1 MPQSTRTHA
10 EPTKSTDGKGARP
23 PTEAAAAP
31 ANEMLNLQKTIGNQA
46 VLRLLDRGARPAVVQ
61 RHLQPTIVNPL
72 GKKAEG
78 GASPGEVKMTDSQK
92 KYNKIRAV
100 LEKSTVGKAAL
111 KVIDD
116 YKVVVDVAAP
126 GPGSVFAG
134 PAPGKILLESTVP
147 VDEAAFILVHEANH
161 AKASNEGKTADVTAL
176 ARDVYVKTMIDEET
190 ESTVLSIQAKRG
202 MNFWAKISL
211 NATPVMEERYTK
223 AYDDAYKDAKKE
235 KKTGA
240 EAETAAKKAG
250 WDSIN
255 AAFYDGSLV
264 TSNTLE
270 TYAVYYGSFWDK
282 VNTPP
287 PVAAI

>member
-1 MPQSTRTHA
+1 
-10 EPTKSTDGKGARP
+10 
-23 PTEAAAAP
+23 
-31 ANEMLNLQKTIGNQA
+31 MLGLQKTIGNQA
-46 VLRLLDRGARPAVVQ
+46 VLRLLDRGARTSTVQ

-72 GKKAEG
+72 GKNTGAKASATETPM
-78 GASPGEVKMTDSQK
+78 SDSQK

-161 AKASNEGKTADVTAL
+161 AKASNEGKTADVSAL

-202 MNFWAKISL
+202 MGFFAKLSL

-223 AYDDAYKDAKKE
+223 AYDAGYKAAKTAKKS
-235 KKTGA
+235 GA
-240 EAETAAKKAG
+240 EATEAAKKAA

-270 TYAVYYGSFWDK
+270 TYGVYYGSFWDK
-282 VNTPP
+282 VHTPP
-287 PVAAI
+287 PVAVI

>member
-1 MPQSTRTHA
+1 MAQQSTRAHP
-10 EPTKSTDGKGARP
+10 EPKHCDPPKSARP
-23 PTEAAAAP
+23 AAEAAP
-31 ANEMLNLQKTIGNQA
+31 LPVNEMLDLQRTIGNQA
-46 VLRLLDRGARPAVVQ
+46 VLRMLDRSGSQGVLQ

-72 GKKAEG
+72 GKDVGKG
-78 GASPGEVKMTDSQK
+78 GVGGETKMTDAQK
-92 KYNKIRAV
+92 KYNAIRAI
-100 LEKSTVGKAAL
+100 LEKSPVGKAAL

-134 PAPGKILLESTVP
+134 PAPGKILLESTVGTQ
-147 VDEAAFILVHEANH
+147 EAAFILVHEANH

-202 MNFWAKISL
+202 MGFFAKLSL

-223 AYDDAYKDAKKE
+223 AYDAAYKEAKKA
-235 KKTGA
+235 KKSAA
-240 EAETAAKKAG
+240 EAETTAKKAA

-270 TYAVYYGSFWDK
+270 TYGVYYGSFWDK

-287 PVAAI
+287 PVVI